1 VGVEEHRGMAPKS
14 VKFSVLTVSDSRT
27 EADDSSGDAIV
38 EVLRSMGH
46 HALERVI
53 VRDEPQEIQR
63 TLREMLEDADVQA
76 IIVNGGTGVAKRD
89 VTLEAVAPF
98 QEKPLPGF
106 GEMFRMLSYSEI
118 GSAAIMTR
126 ASAFV
131 TEGKVVFCLP
141 GSEKAVRLAATK
153 LIGPELGHLVWEA
166 NR

>member
-1 VGVEEHRGMAPKS
+1 MGVDEHRGKAPKS
-14 VKFSVLTVSDSRT
+14 VRFSVITVSDTRT
-27 EADDSSGDAIV
+27 LADDTSGDAIADA
-38 EVLRSMGH
+38 LTAFGH
-46 HALERVI
+46 EAAGRFI
-53 VRDEPQEIQR
+53 VRDEANEIQKI
-63 TLREMLEDADVQA
+63 LRETLEDADVQA
-76 IIVNGGTGVAKRD
+76 VIITGGTGVARRD

-106 GEMFRMLSYSEI
+106 GELFRMLSYPEI
-118 GSAAIMTR
+118 GSAAMMTR

-131 TEGKVVFCLP
+131 TERKVVFCLP